1 MDTSKYLP
9 GDISR
14 VSGLKDNIDSME
26 LANTVPAPIAE
37 VGIGIKSEWEIMLKD
52 AATGEIRKHIPWHKN
67 MILDAGLNRIICV
80 WDRGLANSLPT
91 YISDTAT
98 AFNHIAVGTGNTP
111 PASTDTGLQAQL
123 LRKQITSMDST
134 GLISTDPNAPYYIVG
149 TTFTETQANGDLK
162 EVGLVSAVTGGTFF
176 NRDLFKDGDGNPVTI
191 TKTSND
197 LLTVKC
203 RITLKRLSDTFS
215 SYNVTA
221 SDGTVHTVKGILTNY
236 GLMRFID
243 APSMWSGANGPTA
256 GINGI
261 DPVPNDNGVKTF
273 LGNTAGTSASWQAGH
288 AGPDGGFYRDCAMV
302 IMPSECNG
310 NIAEICAG
318 NSTAVGQS
326 RFTFSPALAKTS
338 TKKLTITMRIT
349 LSRV

>member
-9 GDISR
+9 GDISH
-14 VSGLKDNIDSME
+14 SCGLKDNVDSME
-26 LANTVPAPIAE
+26 LGNTVPAPIAE

-52 AATGEIRKHIPWHKN
+52 AATGEVKEHIPWHKN
-67 MILDAGLNRIICV
+67 MILDAGLNRLLT

-91 YISDTAT
+91 YTSDTAA
-98 AFNHIAVGTGNTP
+98 AFTYIAVGTGNTP
-111 PASTDTGLQAQL
+111 PAASDIGLQTQL
-123 LRKQITSMDST
+123 LRKQITTVDST
-134 GLISTDPNAPYYIVG
+134 GLISTDPNAPYFIVG

-162 EVGLVSAVTGGTFF
+162 EVGLVSAATGGTFF

-215 SYNVTA
+215 TYNVTA
-221 SDGTVHTVKGILTNY
+221 SDGTVHEVKGILTNY

-243 APSMWSGANGPTA
+243 AASIWNGGNYFTA
-256 GINGI
+256 GTNAA
-261 DPVPNDNGVKTF
+261 DPAPGDNGVKTH
-273 LGNTAGTSASWQAGH
+273 LGNTSTVAVWQAGH
-288 AGPDGGFYRDCAMV
+288 AGPDGGFYRDCVMV
-302 IMPSECNG
+302 ALPSECNG
-310 NIAEICAG
+310 NISEICTG
-318 NSTAVGQS
+318 NSSTSAQS

-338 TKKLTITMRIT
+338 AKKLTITMRIT
-349 LSRV
+349 LSRA